1 MCSLS
6 LVLGEPTCVCGW
18 VGVGAWVP
26 PGTLA
31 RDFMSPSGCSEPGI
45 WDACFCVGL
54 FFLLLYFS
62 GALAGTSSLLCR
74 FGPLAPAQLLSWCLF
89 PLLSLGPGRFPE
101 LLVSLQL
108 SLQLFQ
114 APSLADIRF
123 LPVFPLGLSVST
135 TLLPSLS
142 LCNSQPIPQAK
153 GSGIW
158 VHLPC
163 LTLFLS
169 GSLVH
174 LSSCWFWGPTQRSLG
189 DPGWNSPSLLGW
201 GFVPLQ
207 LKGTRSLG

>member
-1 MCSLS
+1 MPAS
-6 LVLGEPTCVCGW
+6 V
-18 VGVGAWVP
+18 
-26 PGTLA
+26 
-31 RDFMSPSGCSEPGI
+31 SGCSSFFYI
-45 WDACFCVGL
+45 SRVLWQAHQACCAGL
-54 FFLLLYFS
+54 DPWPQLSSSLS
-62 GALAGTSSLLCR
+62 GA
-74 FGPLAPAQLLSWCLF
+74 CLF
-89 PLLSLGPGRFPE
+89 PLPRLGPGRFAE

-114 APSLADIRF
+114 VPSLA
-123 LPVFPLGLSVST
+123 VFPLGLPVST

-153 GSGIW
+153 GSVIW
-158 VHLPC
+158 VYLPC